1 MNYGLENKIV
11 LVTGGSRGLGRTMID
26 EFKKQGCTVVFGNRD
41 EVLGEKV
48 ARETGCE
55 YVRFDLRDKA
65 SIVHLM
71 EHMVEKYGR
80 LDILVNN
87 AAITSSHQ
95 APIDLLEPDYVNDA
109 FTANSLGTFVCIQE
123 AVKIMKE
130 QESRGCIVNITSATS
145 VRGGAGL
152 AAYAAS
158 KAAINSMTAS
168 AANEYAKTGV
178 RINAVMSGVIGTEA
192 TKAFKEAS
200 PEHYAM
206 FCDGIP
212 AKRVAEPEEICKP
225 VLWLCCDDASY
236 VNGICLSCDGGLNT

>member
-1 MNYGLENKIV
+1 MNYGLENKVV

-26 EFKKQGCTVVFGNRD
+26 EFRKQGCTVVFGNRD
-41 EVLGEKV
+41 EALGEKV
-48 ARETGCE
+48 AQETGCE
-55 YVRFDLRDKA
+55 YVKFDLRDKA

-71 EHMVEKYGR
+71 EHVVEKYGR

-87 AAITSSHQ
+87 AAITSSYQ
-95 APIDLLEPDYVNDA
+95 APIDLLEPDYVHDA

-123 AVKIMKE
+123 AIKIMKE
-130 QESRGCIVNITSATS
+130 QESKGCIVSITSATS

-158 KAAINSMTAS
+158 KAAVNSMTAS